1 VDIKA
6 RRNIIGIDASTNTLA
21 FCYMT
26 SDGHPH
32 MWGEFSL
39 GKGADLHTRLG
50 QAYKNIE
57 NLLDVVLEDTENAH
71 CYIES
76 AVKMS
81 NIKTTINL
89 SYMYGIIIGAM
100 KSRGITVHEVSPITW
115 QNFIGNKALSKTEK
129 QAFADQ
135 YRNLSPSTV
144 KNKIREFRKQRTI
157 KWVKQ
162 TFDKDIESDNCA
174 DAFGICWYGVKHG

>member
-1 VDIKA
+1 MDLKQH
-6 RRNIIGIDASTNTLA
+6 RNVLGIDASTNTLA
-21 FCYMT
+21 FCYMKR
-26 SDGHPH
+26 DGHPEW
-32 MWGEFSL
+32 WGEFSL

-50 QAYKNIE
+50 QAYINIE
-57 NLLDVVLEDTENAH
+57 NLLNVVLQETEDVH

-100 KSRGITVHEVSPITW
+100 VARGIPVHEVSPITW
-115 QNFIGNKALSKTEK
+115 QNFIGNKALSRSEK

-135 YRNLSPSTV
+135 YRNLSDSTV
-144 KNKIREFRKQRTI
+144 KNKIREIRKQRTI
-157 KWVKQ
+157 KWVEQ
-162 TFDKDIESDNCA
+162 TFDKELEIDNVS
-174 DAFGICWYGVKHG
+174 DAFGVAWYAIHH